1 MLQEAPRTIHF
12 DLESRAQYLHPDRM
26 ERTVYVSPISANVT
40 PDMLKVCIKVEI
52 YFTLPCLSTI
62 DSPLFCL
69 ANYVHVTFTTLFA
82 IIIFYLS
89 GASFHKGSHHYS
101 A

>member
-62 DSPLFCL
+62 DSPHFLPCKLCTCNFHYPVC
-69 ANYVHVTFTTLFA
+69 YHYF
-82 IIIFYLS
+82 LS
-89 GASFHKGSHHYS
+89 QWCFIS
-101 A
+101 

>member
-40 PDMLKVCIKVEI
+40 PDMLKVCIKIEI
-52 YFTLPCLSTI
+52 YFTLLWLCAI
-62 DSPLFCL
+62 DSPHYFYL

-89 GASFHKGSHHYS
+89 GASFHKGSHH
-101 A
+101 